1 MKRKRVISLIMT
13 VALLMAAIPL
23 NTFAD
28 EKVLTDID
36 IVKNEQAVNYKGQ
49 PFNSSSI
56 CVTAI
61 YDDGSSSFI
70 SDEEYDIANYNSD
83 KAGQVEITIAYG
95 GLSKDVL
102 IDITDSDFLYPIGK
116 EVSLSVMS
124 GTDAVA
130 FWKSSDENIF
140 EITDTKSTWA
150 ADKLEYKQ
158 TVDIKT
164 LNSGVAV
171 LTCSTSD
178 GRLVGEAV
186 ISVSKPVEKLSVT
199 EEIYAITGQQYELD
213 AVMAPADADEQRV
226 SWSSS
231 DMDIVV
237 VSRQGTVTAKKVGDA
252 IITAS
257 SWDGKHTAECIVHVI
272 EPGSFKP
279 EDIIFAKSDNVRIFG
294 SNRYETSI
302 KAADEMKKGLGIS
315 KFDNIIVA
323 SGDNYADALSGSYL
337 AKIKKAPVLVIGADW
352 PNQCRAYEYINKNLS
367 TDGAVYILGG
377 TGAVSEEFEKALSG
391 LQVKRLSGEDR
402 WMTNLAILQETGL
415 GEDGVVVCSGTEFAD
430 SLSASAAGRPILL
443 VDEILNERQREYVA
457 AQNVQYCLIGGEG
470 AVSRD
475 VEDEMAQYGETKR
488 VEGVNRF
495 ETSAAVAREFFG
507 VNSERKPVVFAY
519 GENFPDGLSGG
530 PLAMV
535 LGAPVILIDNRN
547 IKPAGDYVKDSGVYQ
562 SIVMGGPALINADS
576 IEKIMN

>member
-13 VALLMAAIPL
+13 VALLLAAIPL

-36 IVKNEQAVNYKGQ
+36 IVKNEQIVNYKGQ

-56 CVTAI
+56 CVKAI
-61 YDDGSSSFI
+61 YDDGSASFI

-83 KAGQVEITIAYG
+83 KPGQVEITIAYG

-102 IDITDSDFLYPIGK
+102 IDITDTDFLYPIGK

-130 FWKSSDENIF
+130 FWKSSDENVF

-186 ISVSKPVEKLSVT
+186 ISVSKPVEELSVT

-213 AVMAPADADEQRV
+213 AVIDPADADEQRV

-231 DMDIVV
+231 DIDTAQ
-237 VSRQGTVTAKKVGDA
+237 VSRQGVVTAKKAGDA
-252 IITAS
+252 IISAS
-257 SWDGKHTAECIVHVI
+257 SWDGKHTAQCIVHVI
-272 EPGSFKP
+272 EPDSLKP
-279 EDIIFAKSDNVRIFG
+279 EDIIFAQSNNVRIYG
-294 SNRYETSI
+294 DNRYKTSI
-302 KAADEMKKGLGIS
+302 EAADELKKGWGIS

-323 SGDNYADALSGSYL
+323 GGNNYADALSGSYL
-337 AKIKKAPVLVIGADW
+337 AKVKNAPILVIGEDW
-352 PNQCRAYEYINKNLS
+352 ANQRQAYEYINKNLNHNG
-367 TDGAVYILGG
+367 TVYILGG
-377 TGAVSEEFEKALSG
+377 SGAVSTEFEESLSG
-391 LQVKRLSGEDR
+391 LQVKRLAGSDR
-402 WMTNLAILQETGL
+402 WLTNLAILEETGI
-415 GEDGVVVCSGTEFAD
+415 GENEVAVCSGLQFAD
-430 SLSASAAGRPILL
+430 SLSASSVGKPILL
-443 VDEILNERQREYVA
+443 VDEELTEKQREYFA
-457 AQNVQYCLIGGEG
+457 MENAKYYLIGGEG
-470 AVSRD
+470 AVSKA
-475 VEDEMAQYGETKR
+475 VADELAQYGEIKR

-507 VNSERKPVVFAY
+507 LDKEINTVVFAY
-519 GENFPDGLSGG
+519 GQNFPDGLSGG
-530 PLAMV
+530 PLAMA

-547 IKPAGDYVKDSGVYQ
+547 IKPAEDYVNDSGIYQ
-562 SIVMGGPALINADS
+562 NIVMGGHALISDAA
-576 IEKIMN
+576 IEEIMN